1 MGERGSRKLAAGE
14 RRASD
19 RGKRFPR
26 EPKAVNAV
34 ICGREK
40 QAMALRLQGKL
51 ALVTAAGQGIG
62 RAIAEA
68 FAAEGAR
75 VIATDLEEKKLEGVK
90 SVKRCKLDVRSTA
103 AIEALAKET
112 ATEFGALDVLVNCA
126 GYVHHGSV
134 LDCSEQ
140 DWDFSFDLNVKSMH
154 RMIKAF
160 LPGMLQKKA
169 GSIVNIS
176 SAVSSIRGVP
186 DRYAYGATKAA
197 VIGLTKAVAADFI
210 RQGIRAN
217 AICPGTIESPSLEDR
232 IKDRSRATGKSLVE
246 VEKAFVERQPLGRLG
261 RPEEVA
267 ALAVFLASDES
278 SYITGQPHLVDG
290 GMAL

>member
-1 MGERGSRKLAAGE
+1 MS
-14 RRASD
+14 
-19 RGKRFPR
+19 
-26 EPKAVNAV
+26 N
-34 ICGREK
+34 
-40 QAMALRLQGKL
+40 RLQGKV

-68 FAAEGAR
+68 FGKEGAK
-75 VIATDLEEKKLEGVK
+75 VIATDVAEDKVRDVAAAKQI
-90 SVKRCKLDVRSTA
+90 KLDVRA
-103 AIEALAKET
+103 QDNVDAIAKT
-112 ATEFGALDVLVNCA
+112 VAGEFGALDILVNCA
-126 GYVHHGSV
+126 GYVHNGSI
-134 LDCSEQ
+134 LECGDR

-154 RMIKAF
+154 RVIKAF
-160 LPGMLQKKA
+160 LPAMLAKKS

-186 DRYAYGATKAA
+186 NRYVYGATKAA

-210 RQGIRAN
+210 KQGIRCN
-217 AICPGTIESPSLEDR
+217 AICPGTIESPSLEER
-232 IKDRSRATGKSLVE
+232 IATASKETGRSTKE
-246 VEKAFVERQPLGRLG
+246 VRQAFIDRQPMGRLG
-261 RPEEVA
+261 TAAEVA

>member
-1 MGERGSRKLAAGE
+1 
-14 RRASD
+14 
-19 RGKRFPR
+19 
-26 EPKAVNAV
+26 
-34 ICGREK
+34 
-40 QAMALRLQGKL
+40 MALRLQGKL
-51 ALVTAAGQGIG
+51 ALITAAGQGIG

-75 VIATDLEEKKLEGVK
+75 VIATDLEEKKLEGIK
-90 SVKRCKLDVRSTA
+90 SVKRRKLDVRSTA

-217 AICPGTIESPSLEDR
+217 AICPGTIESPSLEDQRPLARDRQIAGGGGEGVRRTPTPGPARPARGGGGARGFPRLRR
-232 IKDRSRATGKSLVE
+232 IKLHHRATAPGRRRDG
-246 VEKAFVERQPLGRLG
+246 ALGAGGHIFG
-261 RPEEVA
+261 RR
-267 ALAVFLASDES
+267 
-278 SYITGQPHLVDG
+278 
-290 GMAL
+290 

>member
-1 MGERGSRKLAAGE
+1 MS
-14 RRASD
+14 
-19 RGKRFPR
+19 
-26 EPKAVNAV
+26 
-34 ICGREK
+34 GRLENK
-40 QAMALRLQGKL
+40 I

-68 FAAEGAR
+68 FIAEGGK
-75 VIATDLEEKKLEGVK
+75 VIATDLADDKLNGLRATK
-90 SVKRCKLDVRSTA
+90 AQKLDVREQDN
-103 AIEALAKET
+103 IEALQKAVM
-112 ATEFGALDVLVNCA
+112 AEFGAPDILVNCA
-126 GYVHHGSV
+126 GYVANGSV
-134 LDCSEQ
+134 LDCTDK

-160 LPGMLQKKA
+160 LPGMLARKS

-186 DRYAYGATKAA
+186 NRYAYGATKAA

-210 RQGIRAN
+210 KQGIRCN

-232 IKDRSRATGKSLVE
+232 IATASKETGKSPDAVRQD
-246 VEKAFVERQPLGRLG
+246 FVSRQPMGRLG
-261 RPEEVA
+261 TAREVA
-267 ALAVFLASDES
+267 ALALFLASDEA
-278 SYITGQPHLVDG
+278 SYITGQAHLVDG

>member
-1 MGERGSRKLAAGE
+1 
-14 RRASD
+14 
-19 RGKRFPR
+19 
-26 EPKAVNAV
+26 
-34 ICGREK
+34 
-40 QAMALRLQGKL
+40 MALRLQDKL

-68 FAAEGAR
+68 FVAEGAR
-75 VIATDLEEKKLEGVK
+75 VIATDVDDKKLEGMK
-90 SVKRCKLDVRSTA
+90 SLKRHKLDARSTESV
-103 AIEALAKET
+103 EALAKGI
-112 ATEFGALDVLVNCA
+112 AADLGGLDVLVNCA

-154 RMIKAF
+154 RTIRAF
-160 LPGMLQKKA
+160 LPGMLAKKA

-186 DRYAYGATKAA
+186 DRYVYGATKAA

-217 AICPGTIESPSLEDR
+217 AICPGTIESPSLEER
-232 IKDRSRATGKSLVE
+232 IKERSRASGRSLAE
-246 VEKAFVERQPLGRLG
+246 VEKAFVDRQPMGRLG

-267 ALAVFLASDES
+267 ALAAFLASDEA
-278 SYITGQPHLVDG
+278 SYITGQAHLVDG